1 MCAYSARARVC
12 VCGCECVRACVLAFL
27 FFVRHHFLIFSQIK
41 PLSPLTPI
49 PCCITDDAYQYD
61 DNGESEKNDDGTPT
75 TNSQHGVWIFKLD
88 GRGGEAGN
96 SSSMTSVGENSA
108 QWTATVYNGAKF
120 GPGRVDAGPKALV
133 LEGNSQYVKI
143 DGGIQV
149 GSFVYIRYNYTSQRR
164 TNNGRRPGRAS
175 VEKSHHLLFFL

>member
-1 MCAYSARARVC
+1 MRARACVC
-12 VCGCECVRACVLAFL
+12 VSECVRACVLAFL
-27 FFVRHHFLIFSQIK
+27 FFVRHHFLIFSPIK
-41 PLSPLTPI
+41 LSPLNPH

-61 DNGESEKNDDGTPT
+61 DGGTPT

-164 TNNGRRPGRAS
+164 TNNPCSPDTIPLSPLTSIPGWRRRI
-175 VEKSHHLLFFL
+175 FFLRVGQVGCV